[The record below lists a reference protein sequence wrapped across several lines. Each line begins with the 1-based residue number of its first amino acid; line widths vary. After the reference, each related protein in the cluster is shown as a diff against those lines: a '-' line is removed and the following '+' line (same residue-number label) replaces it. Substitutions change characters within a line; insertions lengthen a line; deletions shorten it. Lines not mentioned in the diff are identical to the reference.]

1 MVKTINQMKNVDSE
15 PFSEDN
21 FQQAIIYDRLMYRD
35 RPGLRLGFKV
45 VLLFTMDPQR
55 ILTLFVSKRTCPD
68 ILPAK
73 E

>member
-1 MVKTINQMKNVDSE
+1 MKNVDSE

-35 RPGLRLGFKV
+35 RPSLRQGFKV

-55 ILTLFVSKRTCPD
+55 ILTLFVSKRTFY
-68 ILPAK
+68 LLK
-73 E
+73 SKSKNSWKQ